1 MNRKAIIIGGSILG
15 VVVVSGVA
23 YLIIQ
28 TIKRSGIVK
37 RLEEALKNPDSQDAQ
52 GGLNKLIASGVFNP
66 NTYQKMGK
74 ATITLIEAREIAKR
88 IWDAYSWFGS
98 DQSTIVNA
106 FNGLGHQ
113 NDVSKIT
120 HEFNESY
127 DSDLAE
133 VLLEALTDKAK
144 ANSLVAKINKLPK
157 N

>member
-1 MNRKAIIIGGSILG
+1 MKRKVIIIGLSVLAAGG
-15 VVVVSGVA
+15 VT
-23 YLIIQ
+23 YLIVRSIQ
-28 TIKRSGIVK
+28 KSGIVK
-37 RLEEALKNPDSQDAQ
+37 RLEEAFKNPDSQEAQ
-52 GGLNKLIASGVFNP
+52 GGLNKLISSGVFNP

-74 ATITLIEAREIAKR
+74 ATITLLEAREIAKK

-127 DSDLAE
+127 DNDLIE
-133 VLLEALTDKAK
+133 VLQSAVTDKAK
-144 ANSLVAKINKLPK
+144 INSLVAKINKLPK

>member
-1 MNRKAIIIGGSILG
+1 MNRKTLIIGGSILG
-15 VVVVSGVA
+15 GLAVAGVS
-23 YLIIQ
+23 YLIVRTIQ
-28 TIKRSGIVK
+28 KSAIVK
-37 RLEEALKNPDSQDAQ
+37 RLEEAFRNPDSQEAQ
-52 GGLNKLIASGVFNP
+52 GGLNKLISSGVFNP
-66 NTYQKMGK
+66 STYQKMGK
-74 ATITLIEAREIAKR
+74 ATITLIEAREIAKK

-127 DSDLAE
+127 DNDLIE
-133 VLLEALTDKAK
+133 VLQSAVTDKAK
-144 ANSLVAKINKLPK
+144 MNSLVAKINKLPK

>member
-1 MNRKAIIIGGSILG
+1 MNRKAVIIGGSILG

-23 YLIIQ
+23 YLIVRSIQ
-28 TIKRSGIVK
+28 KSGIVK
-37 RLEEALKNPDSQDAQ
+37 RLEEAFKNPDSQEAQ
-52 GGLNKLIASGVFNP
+52 GGLNKLIASGAFNP

-74 ATITLIEAREIAKR
+74 ATITLLEAREIAKR

-106 FNGLGHQ
+106 FNGLGHL

-133 VLLEALTDKAK
+133 VLLEALTDKSK

>member
-1 MNRKAIIIGGSILG
+1 MNRKTLIIGGSILG
-15 VVVVSGVA
+15 GLAVAGVSI
-23 YLIIQ
+23 LIVR
-28 TIKRSGIVK
+28 TIKKSAIVK
-37 RLEEALKNPDSQDAQ
+37 RLEEAFRNPDSQEAQ
-52 GGLNKLIASGVFNP
+52 GGLNKLISSGVFNP

-74 ATITLIEAREIAKR
+74 ATITLIESREVAKR

-127 DSDLAE
+127 DSDLIE
-133 VLLEALTDKAK
+133 VLQEAVTDKAK
-144 ANSLVAKINKLPK
+144 MNSLVAKINKLPK